1 MSTDIPP
8 QPESLLNEPPSLLAA
23 RQIEKLPKDELDTL
37 AETFGVDPTRY
48 KTRQH
53 LIAALDEHR
62 AIIGMLDREAM
73 LELVQWG
80 RRPVAANASREQLA
94 IEVAQIR
101 SMKFTGLG
109 DEAMRVLARLRGC
122 DVKADDPRHK
132 CVRLMKKQEGFLGR
146 FARKRRAIV
155 GSLVSKIVG
164 GEDEPGEGEYQF
176 LPANSP
182 SEAGAAVS
190 APVSRASSIKDE
202 IEESGLFGGLTSR
215 IKRTADSYLN
225 QKLDEI
231 EQRIDRKLDEIDRRL
246 ADWRDKEIANRIR
259 ILKIT
264 LWASVVVSLV
274 SLSYLYVTTYSI
286 NRPGAASTSQR
297 AK

>member
-1 MSTDIPP
+1 MSDIPS
-8 QPESLLNEPPSLLAA
+8 QPESLLNEPPSLLNA
-23 RQIEKLPKDELDTL
+23 RHIEKLPKDELDTL

-80 RRPVAANASREQLA
+80 RRPVSANASREQLA
-94 IEVAQIR
+94 IEIAAIK
-101 SMKFTGLG
+101 SMKFAGLS

-132 CVRLMKKQEGFLGR
+132 CVRQMKKQEGFFGR
-146 FARKRRAIV
+146 VARKRRAFV

-164 GEDEPGEGEYQF
+164 GDDEPGEGEYQF
-176 LPANSP
+176 LPANTP
-182 SEAGAAVS
+182 GEAAAVAQAS
-190 APVSRASSIKDE
+190 LSRTSSIKDE

-215 IKRTADSYLN
+215 IKTH
-225 QKLDEI
+225 
-231 EQRIDRKLDEIDRRL
+231 RRQL
-246 ADWRDKEIANRIR
+246 SQSKARRD
-259 ILKIT
+259 
-264 LWASVVVSLV
+264 
-274 SLSYLYVTTYSI
+274 
-286 NRPGAASTSQR
+286 
-297 AK
+297 